1 MGQPDGSLGTSALDD
16 AHDPVEAA
24 LQSLL
29 RHYPTAHVAAVTADS
44 AARIVPLPDDLP
56 VGAEHPRFGGY
67 SVANLVSRTDQ
78 AVIARTWGRARSVGH
93 ANSQVRVIGDPP
105 VPGNLHIFDLRRI
118 YGLMIVVFAEGE
130 DATVPEVADLTVDL
144 PPTRLA
150 RMVKDAGASIVDVDA
165 GIEALLGWSPFEL
178 VGRRSVEIVHP
189 DDQEK
194 AIENWVSMLEFPGS
208 NRAVRLRHRHR
219 NGYWVW
225 LEVHNHN
232 RLADPDHGDV
242 VAEMVDISEEV
253 AAQEAVL
260 ARQQLLEQLTETLP
274 TGLFHADLAGNLLYV
289 NRRLTELTGLPVG
302 SRLAEWPGAVGPGF
316 AGVIDDILRSAAGGT
331 PTDSVIDVIDP
342 GGRPRHRSLSIRPLA
357 DRSRAVT
364 GVTGAVEDVTDS
376 VVERREL
383 ELRAAS
389 DSLTGCFNR
398 SAVLALLQDSLDAL
412 VATDRTDGVAVIF
425 LDVDG
430 LKEVNDRLG
439 HPAGDALLVELAH
452 RLEGA
457 VRSRDAVGRY
467 GGDEFVVL
475 ARHVRSA
482 DHAMTVA
489 HGIAARTLRSMEIE
503 GEQVEVRVSLGVAWT
518 PAPGLRA
525 EALIRLADA
534 AMYRSKHEGRC
545 QPVLAPV
552 LA

>member
-1 MGQPDGSLGTSALDD
+1 MGQPDGSLRVSAVEE
-16 AHDPVEAA
+16 AGDPVEMA
-24 LQSLL
+24 LRSLL
-29 RHYPTAHVAAVTADS
+29 HHYPGAHVAAVTADS
-44 AARIVPLPDDLP
+44 AARIVPLPGTIP
-56 VGAEHPRFGGY
+56 VGPEHPRFHGY
-67 SVANLVSRTDQ
+67 SVSNVVSRADQ
-78 AVIARTWGRARSVGH
+78 AVVARTWSRARSSGH
-93 ANSQVRVIGDPP
+93 SNSQVTVIGDPP
-105 VPGNLHIFDLRRI
+105 VTGNLHIFDVRHL
-118 YGLMIVVFAEGE
+118 YGVMIVVFAEGE
-130 DATVPEVADLTVDL
+130 DATVPEVADLTLDL

-150 RMVKDAGASIVDVDA
+150 RMVKDASAAIVDVDS
-165 GIEALLGWSPFEL
+165 GIEALLGWSPYEL
-178 VGRRSVEIVHP
+178 LGRRSLELIHP
-189 DDQEK
+189 DDQDR
-194 AIENWVSMLEFPGS
+194 AIDNWVNMLEFPGS
-208 NRAVRLRHRHR
+208 NRAVRIRHRHR
-219 NGYWVW
+219 EGFWVW

-242 VAEMVDISEEV
+242 VAELVDISEEI

-274 TGLFHADLAGNLLYV
+274 IGLFHADLSGNLLYV

-302 SRLAEWPGAVGPGF
+302 SRLGEWPGIAAPRF
-316 AGVIDDILRSAAGGT
+316 AGVIDDALRSAAAGI

-342 GGRPRHRSLSIRPLA
+342 GGQPRHRSLSVRPLA
-357 DRSRAVT
+357 DRSGQVT

-383 ELRAAS
+383 EVRAAS

-398 SAVLALLQDSLDAL
+398 SAVLALLQDALDDL
-412 VATDRTDGVAVIF
+412 RSDDRTDGVAVIF

-430 LKEVNDRLG
+430 LKRVNDHLG
-439 HPAGDALLVELAH
+439 HSAGDALLAELAR
-452 RLEGA
+452 RLGAA

-475 ARHVRSA
+475 ARHLQSA

-489 HGIAARTLRSMEIE
+489 HGIAARTLRAMEIE
-503 GEQVEVRVSLGVAWT
+503 GELVDVRVSMGVAWT
-518 PAPGLRA
+518 PSPGLRA
-525 EALIRLADA
+525 DALIRQADA
-534 AMYRSKHEGRC
+534 AMYRSKHDGRC